1 MPLCGAF
8 VIPRLNAAAPNGEA
22 YRINGTIPAA
32 TWSRDQVLVAIN
44 GVGLEGPPCPP
55 LVCSRPSTV
64 VADDS

>member
-8 VIPRLNAAAPNGEA
+8 AIPRLNAAAPNGEA
-22 YRINGTIPAA
+22 YRINGTIPEA

-44 GVGLEGPPCPP
+44 GVGSQGPCPP
-55 LVCSRPSTV
+55 LVCSRPSAV